1 MNKPN
6 TVMRQD
12 SAYVSLR
19 LVLLK
24 KNIYPKNSEL
34 EKIKIRFLKKFEE
47 LLDEYNYEKQKIKIT
62 NMGDSQEKL
71 INLAM
76 TFSGLIQA
84 ECMKLDKDTEIMLL
98 EKKLKG
104 HLKK

>member
-1 MNKPN
+1 MNKSN
-6 TVMRQD
+6 AVMRQE
-12 SAYVSLR
+12 SAYAGLR

-24 KNIYPKNSEL
+24 KNPKNSQL